1 MLGSVAP
8 DRRNGVVRLLRGLDA
23 IAVRDA
29 PSAGYLERIGIQ
41 HALVPD
47 AVHALGVVEPAIA
60 PAARDTAILQVSTA
74 VLDAMGVDAL
84 AHAIRTSRALDGL
97 RIRLLPAGIA
107 RRHDSIAAYLRLLD
121 RIGPDAD
128 VDLIRERL
136 PMRLVA
142 QIRDARV
149 VIGTSLHVRV
159 VAAAYGVARVSLA
172 KNKPTR
178 YAKTW
183 DPGMPYGVTADRLDG
198 AVAAALA
205 QAERPEAGEH
215 AAALAWRAHEHLEG
229 LAAQV
234 LAVAR
239 DETAEDWAARAARR
253 VRAPSRAPVCFA

>member
-1 MLGSVAP
+1 MVLNSAGLSGLGSVAP

-29 PSAGYLERIGIQ
+29 PSARYLERIGIR

-84 AHAIRTSRALDGL
+84 A
-97 RIRLLPAGIA
+97 
-107 RRHDSIAAYLRLLD
+107 
-121 RIGPDAD
+121 
-128 VDLIRERL
+128 
-136 PMRLVA
+136 
-142 QIRDARV
+142 
-149 VIGTSLHVRV
+149 
-159 VAAAYGVARVSLA
+159 
-172 KNKPTR
+172 
-178 YAKTW
+178 
-183 DPGMPYGVTADRLDG
+183 
-198 AVAAALA
+198 

-215 AAALAWRAHEHLEG
+215 AAALAWRAHEHLED

-239 DETAEDWAARAARR
+239 DETAADWAARAARR
-253 VRAPSRAPVCFA
+253 VHAPSRAPVCFA